1 MCLRDLVV
9 PAMQD
14 ISDKVDFR
22 LSYIG
27 SIDDKDGGV
36 QCKHG
41 PDECLGNI
49 LELCAA
55 QLYPDTKTYLGF
67 TMCLTNDYAQI
78 PEEALVKDCALEH
91 GVDFDKINDCASKD
105 DGAYGQDL
113 LRESVNR
120 TTEADVTLSCTVRLN
135 NKVRCVRDGGEWK
148 DCEGGSTPKD
158 LVRDVTNATGEL
170 SKHLFQR

>member
-1 MCLRDLVV
+1 
-9 PAMQD
+9 MQD
-14 ISDKVDFR
+14 IYDKVEFK

-27 SIDDKDGGV
+27 TMEANDGGV

-55 QLYPDTKTYLGF
+55 HLYPDVKTYLGF
-67 TMCLTNDYAQI
+67 TMCLTSDYHQI

-91 GVDFDKINDCASKD
+91 GVDFAKLNDCASRD

-120 TTEADVTLSCTVRLN
+120 TAQAGVSRSCTVRLDN
-135 NKVRCVRDGGEWK
+135 EIRCIRDGGEWK
-148 DCEGGSTPKD
+148 NCDGGSTPKD
-158 LVRDVTNATGEL
+158 LVRDVVEAV
-170 SKHLFQR
+170 K